1 MWGGGGVEGP
11 RFEGSPLCG
20 SEGSHTLGSMLYLHT
35 PTPLPPLPPLSQLP
49 ALPASQSSQPRQSI
63 ASPAPTTPLTTVLTA
78 DCYPGSGGRGDT
90 LALCQAGQLGTVT
103 LLTQCRGYPRARA
116 LEREPYRLHK
126 ASPIEYL
133 PTDSQTLMCLKPSL
147 SIEGY

>member
-1 MWGGGGVEGP
+1 
-11 RFEGSPLCG
+11 
-20 SEGSHTLGSMLYLHT
+20 MLYLHI
-35 PTPLPPLPPLSQLP
+35 PTPLPPSIP
-49 ALPASQSSQPRQSI
+49 AARLASQANPDGLLPHHPAHHSLNGRFLPWEWRQW
-63 ASPAPTTPLTTVLTA
+63 
-78 DCYPGSGGRGDT
+78 GHT
-90 LALCQAGQLGTVT
+90 LALRQAGQLGTVT